1 MRSQKKNNAACWD
14 CIYRCLVPAA
24 FDSPS
29 VRPACSESGRPVIL
43 DRMPMK
49 CEKREKEKG

>member
-1 MRSQKKNNAACWD
+1 MTPPMNGAVRVKRAAA
-14 CIYRCLVPAA
+14 V

>member
-1 MRSQKKNNAACWD
+1 MRQQGKGNAACWD
-14 CIYRCLVPAA
+14 CIYRCLVPAV

-49 CEKREKEKG
+49 CEKREKVRK